1 VTNMIQVIKMNRRTI
16 TVDNF
21 NDPIFD
27 RFN

>member
-1 VTNMIQVIKMNRRTI
+1 MTNMDHEIKMNRRVI

-27 RFN
+27 IFD